1 MVVKRMLI
9 TRLFAALLMVGTLV
23 SCGGGDELL
32 KLNLVLYTPP
42 SGPNPYE
49 GVDWLRI
56 TARDANNKELVYDYV
71 PLSYGAAQLKG
82 IPYGTRQIVV
92 EGHPTRPNTQEPYP
106 EVILSRGGTPLVSM
120 STGSAEVYAPV
131 YMIPSNTFVQTAK
144 APLAAG
150 PGAFATGM
158 SLARVG
164 MTVTKLDDGNVVIAG
179 GAFLSESTGSF
190 EYATDLNP
198 GTFRDSVEI
207 YDVKD
212 GTFTNTSTDSFKKL
226 THARAYHAS
235 VTLTDGRIAFLGG
248 LTSINGQITAVKTVE
263 VLDPSTGNIQYMPHL
278 DLDMPRA
285 YHTVTP
291 IPGNTGR
298 YLIVG
303 GLDNASGNWAIWSEL
318 NGIEGTGNLL
328 TPRYA
333 HTATAVPGSNL
344 VIITGGEN
352 ANGMAGSME
361 IFNGAA
367 NTFESQAIALPYARS
382 FHTASYVPQR
392 GFIYLAGGF
401 GDYNHT
407 TLVGAVDVF
416 HVPTRQYQATGFAV
430 SNPRAVHTAVV
441 MEDNRVLLSGGM
453 TLANGN
459 YTPTATSEMIFEHLD
474 ATGQNLTI
482 MIGDAA
488 NMPTSRFLHHGI
500 ALDTGLALLVG
511 GATSSNA
518 GVGYSGPLPGLIYN
532 R

>member
-1 MVVKRMLI
+1 MVVQRLI
-9 TRLFAALLMVGTLV
+9 IRRWLAAFLVLGTLF
-23 SCGGGDELL
+23 SCGGGEELL

-42 SGPNPYE
+42 NGPNPYE

-56 TARDANNKELVYDYV
+56 TARDANNKELVYDYI
-71 PLSYGAAQLKG
+71 PLSYGVAQLKG

-92 EGHPTRPNTQEPYP
+92 EGHPTLPNTQDPFP
-106 EVILSRGGTPLVSM
+106 EVVLSRGGTPLVSM
-120 STGSAEVYAPV
+120 TTESSEVYAPV

-144 APLAAG
+144 APLSAG
-150 PGAFATGM
+150 PAAFPTGM

-164 MTVTKLDDGNVVIAG
+164 MTVTKMDSGDIVIAG
-179 GAFLSESTGSF
+179 GAFLAESTGSF

-198 GTFRDSVEI
+198 GTFRDSIEI
-207 YDVKD
+207 YDVRD
-212 GTFTNTSTDSFKKL
+212 GSFTNISTDSFKRL
-226 THARAYHAS
+226 THARAYHGS
-235 VTLTDGRIAFLGG
+235 VRLTDGRIAFLGG
-248 LTSINGQITAVKTVE
+248 LTSINGQITVVKTVE
-263 VLDPSTGNIQYMPHL
+263 VLDPNTGLIQYMPHL

-291 IPGNTGR
+291 IPGSTGR

-303 GLDNASGNWAIWSEL
+303 GLDSAAGSWAIWSEI

-328 TPRYA
+328 TPRYG
-333 HTATAVPGSNL
+333 HTATPVSSSNL

-352 ANGMAGSME
+352 TSGMAGSME

-367 NTFESQAIALPYARS
+367 GTFESQAIALPYARS
-382 FHTASYVPQR
+382 FHTASYVPKR

-401 GDYNHT
+401 GNYDHT

-416 HVPTRQYQATGFAV
+416 HVPSRQYQATGFAV
-430 SNPRAVHTAVV
+430 SNPRAAHTAVV
-441 MEDNRVLLSGGM
+441 MEDNRVLISGGM
-453 TLANGN
+453 ILSDGAF
-459 YTPTATSEMIFEHLD
+459 TPTATSEMIFEHLD
-474 ATGQNLTI
+474 AAGQNLTI

-488 NMPTSRFLHHGI
+488 NMPTSRFLARGVP
-500 ALDTGLALLVG
+500 LDTGLALLVG
-511 GATSSNA
+511 GATTSNA